1 MALAVLAAGST
12 MAVFG
17 LPPVDLHG
25 PLHHAGIMDPLC
37 VGTRAAAY
45 TARGEFALAWR
56 YNPLSILVVVGA
68 AALVVRTAVGLLA
81 RRWLTLKVSWT
92 LRRLWAAWATVL
104 LLLAA
109 LTVRQQLRADLL
121 LAGT

>member
-1 MALAVLAAGST
+1 

-104 LLLAA
+104 LLLAG

>member
-12 MAVFG
+12 MAVSG

-25 PLHHAGIMDPLC
+25 PLHHDGIMDPLC

-56 YNPLSILVVVGA
+56 YNL
-68 AALVVRTAVGLLA
+68 
-81 RRWLTLKVSWT
+81 
-92 LRRLWAAWATVL
+92 
-104 LLLAA
+104 
-109 LTVRQQLRADLL
+109 
-121 LAGT
+121 